1 MSYGRLNIWL
11 RNLDCTPRNVW
22 KVELMIKTCGGA
34 YLVDFNPDVLE
45 KLKQAFPPPEFEV
58 KLDTAEDKVL
68 GVDETTI
75 YIKQT
80 NYISKVKHVELELPP
95 GCYIVRA
102 WVCGGNMWSDRAMV
116 IVDCGETACVNL
128 IIPIAED
135 CIKEVI
141 PPLAVVAQE
150 LKLPPAKMNAAFE
163 ILMKAGGLEKEA
175 FVKAMTGLARELK
188 ESKGKEELKYAKAFD
203 FLAEQVKSIRM

>member
-1 MSYGRLNIWL
+1 VSYGRLNIWL
-11 RNLDCTPRNVW
+11 REVDCTPRNVW

-34 YLVDFNPDVLE
+34 YLVDFNPDVME
-45 KLKQAFPPPEFEV
+45 KLKQAFPPPEFDV
-58 KLDTAEDKVL
+58 YLDSAKDKVL

-75 YIKQT
+75 AIKQMD
-80 NYISKVKHVELELPP
+80 YVPKMKHVELELPP

-102 WVCGGNMWSDRAMV
+102 WVCGWNMWSDRAMV

-128 IIPIAED
+128 IIPRAKD
-135 CIKEVI
+135 CIKDVI

-163 ILMKAGGLEKEA
+163 ILMKAGGLEKGA
-175 FVKAMTGLARELK
+175 FVKAMAGLAREF
-188 ESKGKEELKYAKAFD
+188 KGTKDKEELKYAKAFD
-203 FLAEQVKSIRM
+203 FLARQVRTIRM